1 MMGTKDKV
9 RLQEIAHKYLQG
21 KLSREDKME
30 FDHWF
35 NQIPVE
41 PIEVSPSY
49 AKQEDAH
56 RKIILKRIKKEVETS
71 RPRTIKMWRNIAAA
85 MAIILTI
92 GIGLLFLR
100 HQQTSS
106 ERTVQTMQDKTV
118 PGKNMATLTLS
129 GGRKL
134 VLSNTIDEKLLK
146 ETGVEV
152 QKAKN
157 GQLIYKQIDHKNAD
171 HLIYNTLATS
181 RGQQYQLILPDGSHI
196 WLNSGSSVKF
206 PVSFAGLKERKVF
219 ITGEVYFE
227 VSKDQQRPFR
237 VISEGQ
243 QVTVHGTH
251 FNINGYQDEPE
262 SKTTL
267 LEGSVDINGTLLK
280 PNQQAVLGKDELKVI
295 PVDAENVIAWKD
307 GYFRFSNESLESIM
321 RKVSRWYDVEVVFED
336 PSLKNTEFGGVMT
349 KYTTVSK
356 VLEMLELTGEVSFV
370 LKGKKIVVKNKN

>member
-1 MMGTKDKV
+1 
-9 RLQEIAHKYLQG
+9 
-21 KLSREDKME
+21 
-30 FDHWF
+30 
-35 NQIPVE
+35 
-41 PIEVSPSY
+41 
-49 AKQEDAH
+49 
-56 RKIILKRIKKEVETS
+56 
-71 RPRTIKMWRNIAAA
+71 MWRNIAAA

>member
-1 MMGTKDKV
+1 MGTKDKI

-35 NQIPVE
+35 NQIPFE
-41 PIEVSPSY
+41 PIEVSPLY

-56 RKIILKRIKKEVETS
+56 REIILKRIKKEVKTS

-85 MAIILTI
+85 MAIIFTI

-100 HQQTSS
+100 HQQTRP
-106 ERTVQTMQDKTV
+106 ENTTRIMQDGTI
-118 PGKNMATLTLS
+118 PGKNIATLTLS
-129 GGRKL
+129 SGRKL
-134 VLSNTIDEKLLK
+134 ILSDAIDEDLIK

-152 QKAKN
+152 QKAAN
-157 GQLIYKQIDHKNAD
+157 GQLIYKQIDHKNID
-171 HLIYNTLATS
+171 HLTYNTLTTS

-219 ITGEVYFE
+219 ISGEVYFE
-227 VSKDQQRPFR
+227 VSKDQRRPFR

-307 GYFRFSNESLESIM
+307 GYFRFSDESLESIM
-321 RKVSRWYDVEVVFED
+321 RKVSRWYDVDVVFED

-349 KYTTVSK
+349 KYTKVSK
-356 VLEMLELTGEVSFV
+356 VLEMLELTGEVSFD
-370 LKGKKIVVKNKN
+370 LKGKKIIVKNKK